1 LVVAAEG
8 EVPRKMAL
16 RLRLS
21 WLLATENRRSAILTP
36 LWAVAITMAYA
47 QALFQRAY
55 MTIFDYAIV
64 IAICI
69 VAGIIIMDV
78 GRAILS
84 YIAAIAIGGILL
96 LVLVSIP
103 ANASTIPSPGN
114 IVFPTL
120 WITIL
125 FTAFFPLPFTSY
137 LVATVVGAA
146 IGERYL

>member
-1 LVVAAEG
+1 MEG
-8 EVPRKMAL
+8 EAPRNMTLK
-16 RLRLS
+16 LS
-21 WLLATENRRSAILTP
+21 SLLSTENRRIVMLTP
-36 LWAVAITMAYA
+36 IWAVAIMAAYA

-55 MTIFDYAIV
+55 MTLLDYAIV
-64 IAICI
+64 VAICL

-84 YIAAIAIGGILL
+84 YIGAVAIGGILL

-103 ANASTIPSPGN
+103 ANSSTIPSPGN
-114 IVFPTL
+114 IIFPAL

-125 FTAFFPLPFTSY
+125 FTAFFPLPFTGF
-137 LVATVVGAA
+137 LVAAIVGAM

>member
-1 LVVAAEG
+1 LAVAVEE

-16 RLRLS
+16 RLS
-21 WLLATENRRSAILTP
+21 WFLATENRRSAMLTP
-36 LWAVAITMAYA
+36 LWALAITMAYA

-55 MTIFDYAIV
+55 MTLFDYAIV
-64 IAICI
+64 LAICL
-69 VAGIIIMDV
+69 VAGMIIMDV

-96 LVLVSIP
+96 LILVSIP
-103 ANASTIPSPGN
+103 ANSSAIPSPGN

-120 WITIL
+120 WITVL
-125 FTAFFPLPFTSY
+125 FTAVFPLPFISY

>member
-1 LVVAAEG
+1 
-8 EVPRKMAL
+8 MAL
-16 RLRLS
+16 RFT

-36 LWAVAITMAYA
+36 LWGLAITMAYA

-55 MTIFDYAIV
+55 MTMFDYAIV
-64 IAICI
+64 LALCL

-84 YIAAIAIGGILL
+84 YIAAFALGGILL

-103 ANASTIPSPGN
+103 ANSSSIPPPGN

-120 WITIL
+120 WITTL
-125 FTAFFPLPFTSY
+125 FTAVFPLPFIGY
-137 LVATVVGAA
+137 LVATVVGAV

>member
-1 LVVAAEG
+1 MAAAAEG
-8 EVPRKMAL
+8 EAPRKMAL
-16 RLRLS
+16 RLA
-21 WLLATENRRSAILTP
+21 WFLATENRRSAVLTP
-36 LWAVAITMAYA
+36 LWAVAITTAYA

-55 MTIFDYAIV
+55 MTLFDYAIV
-64 IAICI
+64 IAICLI
-69 VAGIIIMDV
+69 AGVIIMDV

-84 YIAAIAIGGILL
+84 YIAAIAIGGTILL
-96 LVLVSIP
+96 ILVSIP
-103 ANASTIPSPGN
+103 ANSSTIPSPGN

-125 FTAFFPLPFTSY
+125 FTAVFPLPFITY

>member
-1 LVVAAEG
+1 LATAAEE
-8 EVPRKMAL
+8 EVPRKTAL
-16 RLRLS
+16 GLRLS
-21 WLLATENRRSAILTP
+21 WFLATENRRSAILTS
-36 LWAVAITMAYA
+36 LWAVAIAMAYA

-55 MTIFDYAIV
+55 MTMLDYAIV
-64 IAICI
+64 LAICL

-84 YIAAIAIGGILL
+84 YIAAFALGGTLL
-96 LVLVSIP
+96 LILVSIP
-103 ANASTIPSPGN
+103 ANSSAIPSPGN
-114 IVFPTL
+114 IVFPVL

-125 FTAFFPLPFTSY
+125 FTAVFPLPFISY